1 MPSTEATR
9 YIFLGNI
16 VGPQGV
22 HGAVRLHSRARGLP
36 SLDSL
41 QKVFVGEQRQRYA
54 LLAARRQGKAL
65 VLELEGCADH
75 VAAALLTGAAVWVQA
90 EDLGAL
96 QENEYYIADL
106 VGLRVVTTEGE
117 ELGEL
122 VEVLVTGANDVY
134 RVVGAAGEVL
144 LPAIA
149 QVVRNVDLPA
159 RSMLVWLMPGLRQG

>member
-1 MPSTEATR
+1 M
-9 YIFLGNI
+9 
-16 VGPQGV
+16 
-22 HGAVRLHSRARGLP
+22 
-36 SLDSL
+36 
-41 QKVFVGEQRQRYA
+41 
-54 LLAARRQGKAL
+54 
-65 VLELEGCADH
+65 
-75 VAAALLTGAAVWVQA
+75 
-90 EDLGAL
+90 
-96 QENEYYIADL
+96 
-106 VGLRVVTTEGE
+106 GLRVVTTEGE